1 MTTAHAGVSQQY
13 RQSVWGTIDP
23 ALRNCFIAA
32 GILGLVVLIVIF
44 VTPLPL
50 RKPVSIETVP
60 ERIARL
66 ILEKPRA
73 VPAAKTP
80 GSVAVMSEPKAEAAP
95 ADEPARP
102 KAEKAPPR
110 ARPNEPRVA
119 PERGV
124 QGREK
129 ARQEVAQN
137 LGNVTKDVDRV
148 LKSVAK
154 SLPATAAPAGTKAA
168 DGARRRRGVR
178 SGRDAGQ
185 LGSVAGISRLPVADL
200 SGSEIANEGIQIA
213 AITDIAGVDGG
224 AGSGPGVAGAGG
236 GAETAVG
243 GGEAYRSNESLLA
256 VVRRYAPGI
265 QFCYDNE
272 LKRNPALR
280 GKLVVAITVLADG
293 GVSEAAVIDDTLR
306 SAAVT
311 QCMLAQIRGWRFP
324 AVPAG
329 VTSFRVPFVFTPP
342 R

>member
-1 MTTAHAGVSQQY
+1 MATAHAGISQQY
-13 RQSVWGTIDP
+13 QQSMWGSIDP
-23 ALRNCFIAA
+23 TLRNCFVAA

-50 RKPVSIETVP
+50 PKPVSLDTVP

-66 ILEKPRA
+66 ILEKPKA

-80 GSVAVMSEPKAEAAP
+80 GSVAVTQSEPAP
-95 ADEPARP
+95 AEPAKP
-102 KAEKAPPR
+102 KVEKAPPR
-110 ARPNEPRVA
+110 QRVNEPRVT
-119 PERGV
+119 PEKGV

-137 LGNVTKDVDRV
+137 LSNVTKNVDRV
-148 LKSVAK
+148 LESVSK
-154 SLPATAAPAGTKAA
+154 SLPATALPAGTNTA

-178 SGRDAGQ
+178 SGRSSGQ
-185 LGSVAGISRLPVADL
+185 LGSVAGVSRAPVADL
-200 SGSEIANEGIQIA
+200 SGSEIASDGIQIA

-224 AGSGPGVAGAGG
+224 TGSGGGSGAGG
-236 GAETAVG
+236 RDAVAG
-243 GGEAYRSNESLLA
+243 GGDSYRSNESLLA

-280 GKLVVAITVLADG
+280 GKLVVTITVLASG
-293 GVSEAAVIDDTLR
+293 EVSEASVTDDTLR

-324 AVPAG
+324 AIAQG
-329 VTSFRVPFVFTPP
+329 VTSFRAPFVFTPP
-342 R
+342 RQ